1 MATQNK
7 VYMQVAHNIGV
18 VVDQDLQQSAYRVT
32 IMLGAGVQGVTLA
45 KFTITGEEYDI
56 LHNAATLGALADT
69 RTVDKLLKRVE
80 REACENANI
89 RLAKLILKEGK

>member
-56 LHNAATLGALADT
+56 LRNADTLG
-69 RTVDKLLKRVE
+69 VSVVGKLLKRVE
-80 REACENANI
+80 REACENANT

>member
-18 VVDQDLQQSAYRVT
+18 VVDQDLRQGEYRVT
-32 IMLGAGVQGVTLA
+32 IMLGAGGQGVTLA
-45 KFTITGEEYDI
+45 KFTINGEEYDI
-56 LHNAATLGALADT
+56 LRNAATLDT

-89 RLAKLILKEGK
+89 RLAKLILEEGK